1 MDVKIIKIENILKPP
16 LYQWLERFLTT
27 YDYVVYSKRKSG
39 EDMNLDEKCCYL
51 NVEALDRGFTME
63 KQFIGNIARI
73 SFSDE
78 GKVGMDMEISD
89 TDIVVPFAR
98 LTRYAD
104 DFFADFA
111 LEVLG
116 TEFKQENKNGKTK

>member
-1 MDVKIIKIENILKPP
+1 MKHGINRFVSVVKEVFKHLRLCSVFEK
-16 LYQWLERFLTT
+16 
-27 YDYVVYSKRKSG
+27 KSG
-39 EDMNLDEKCCYL
+39 GNMNLDQKCSYL
-51 NVEALDRGFTME
+51 NLEALDRGFTME

-73 SFSDE
+73 SFSDK

-98 LTRYAD
+98 LTQYAD
-104 DFFADFA
+104 ESFADFA

-116 TEFKQENKNGKTK
+116 TDFKRGASN

>member
-1 MDVKIIKIENILKPP
+1 MKIENMLQTPW
-16 LYQWLERFLTT
+16 YQWLERFLNTC
-27 YDYVVYSKRKSG
+27 DYVVYSKRKSG
-39 EDMNLDEKCCYL
+39 EDMNLYEKCCYL

-98 LTRYAD
+98 LTQYAD
-104 DFFADFA
+104 ESFAEFA

-116 TEFKQENKNGKTK
+116 TDFKKGAINQ